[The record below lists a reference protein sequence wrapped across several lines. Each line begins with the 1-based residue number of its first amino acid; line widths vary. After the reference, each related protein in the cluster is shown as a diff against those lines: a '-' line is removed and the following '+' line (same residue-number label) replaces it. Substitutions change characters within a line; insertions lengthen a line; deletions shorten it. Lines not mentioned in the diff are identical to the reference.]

1 MSFWRIAITLLFSL
15 ALQAADLSA
24 EKSAKILKS
33 IANGCGEFQI
43 SCKEP
48 GLKAA
53 LSALGISVEDGSSI
67 VWCSTA
73 MEAKAQLQL
82 GRLVVV
88 GNRDLASSA
97 CVVIVEEGG
106 RPKIIFNM
114 ANLRVC
120 KVKLGDAL
128 MKIGEKG

>member
-1 MSFWRIAITLLFSL
+1 MRVMRVVLTLLCSL
-15 ALQAADLSA
+15 ALQAADLST
-24 EKSAKILKS
+24 EQSAKILKS

-48 GLKAA
+48 GLRAA
-53 LSALGISVEDGSSI
+53 LSALGVSVEDGSSI
-67 VWCSTA
+67 VWCTTA
-73 MEAKAQLQL
+73 VEAKAQLHP

-88 GNRDLASSA
+88 GNRDMASSA

-114 ANLRVC
+114 ANLRGC

-128 MKIGEKG
+128 MKIGEKS